1 MHLHAPS
8 TGWFIGSLIIAVIA
22 AIAALSPVPYVTT
35 YCTWIA
41 ILAYIVLAVSNLA
54 PT

>member
-8 TGWFIGSLIIAVIA
+8 TGWFIGSLIIAVA
-22 AIAALSPVPYVTT
+22 VIAALSPVPYVTT

-41 ILAYIVLAVSNLA
+41 IFAYVVLAVSNLA